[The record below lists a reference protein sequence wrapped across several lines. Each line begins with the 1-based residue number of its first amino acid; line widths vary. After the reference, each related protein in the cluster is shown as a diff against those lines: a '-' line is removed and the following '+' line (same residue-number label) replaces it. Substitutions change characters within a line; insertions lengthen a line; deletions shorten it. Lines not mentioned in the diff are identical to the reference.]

1 MKPPEHNYKAQERDN
16 HKARERERERER
28 EKRED
33 RTSLRIKEPLGGNQK
48 VNFMF
53 TFTIA

>member
-1 MKPPEHNYKAQERDN
+1 MKPPEHNYKAHERDN

-28 EKRED
+28 ED
-33 RTSLRIKEPLGGNQK
+33 RTNLRIKEPLGGNQK
-48 VNFMF
+48 VIFMF